1 MSALSTG
8 RFRFGPALAGTI
20 VAVLLLLLLGS
31 TAEIFLLLFL
41 AVLFSLYLGSIADAI
56 SRRTQLDR
64 RFAVALAVLLSLGAL
79 AGFMWLL
86 VPPVVTQTQALLK
99 VLPDYLVNL
108 ENGIDEAIARDP
120 ALRAV
125 WHPGEHRVLL
135 AVYEQAS
142 LYFADVV
149 PKLVGALGFTLEVVS
164 VLIMGIYLTIHPG
177 LYREFLISLFPPL
190 HRDLVRN
197 VLGDL
202 SRTLRAWIVG
212 QIASMVLLG
221 ALTAL
226 GLWILDVPYAL
237 TFGLFT
243 GVAAIVPF
251 FGSLVSTLLPAAFV
265 LGGAGGA
272 GRAAAVIGLGV
283 AVHLVEGNL
292 VAPLIMQRQVNL
304 PPVMTLMSVL
314 IMGSLLGPVGLLVA
328 VPAIV
333 VLDVI
338 IRRILINRI
347 YEGQGFRRMVRDD
360 ALVVRTPAAEAEVI
374 VPDEV
379 TDLLAGLEDLRESNA
394 TAPRTRA
401 FEGAADDPA

>member
-8 RFRFGPALAGTI
+8 RFRFGPVLAGTI

-64 RFAVALAVLLSLGAL
+64 RLAVALAVLVSLGAL

-164 VLIMGIYLTIHPG
+164 VLIMGVYLTIHPG
-177 LYREFLISLFPPL
+177 LYRAFLISLFPPL

-212 QIASMVLLG
+212 QIASMILLG

-243 GVAAIVPF
+243 GIAAIVPF

-272 GRAAAVIGLGV
+272 GRAFAVIGLGV

-304 PPVMTLMSVL
+304 PPVMTMMSVL

-347 YEGQGFRRMVRDD
+347 YEGQGFRRTVRDY
-360 ALVVRTPAAEAEVI
+360 AMVVKAPASDSEVI
-374 VPDEV
+374 VPED
-379 TDLLAGLEDLRESNA
+379 TGDILEGVEDVE
-394 TAPRTRA
+394 PRSVA
-401 FEGAADDPA
+401 

>member
-8 RFRFGPALAGTI
+8 RFRFAPVLAGTI

-41 AVLFSLYLGSIADAI
+41 AVLFSLFLGSIADAI
-56 SRRTQLDR
+56 HRRTQLAR
-64 RFAVALAVLLSLGAL
+64 RAAVALAVLASLAAL
-79 AGFMWLL
+79 VGFIWVL
-86 VPPVVTQTQALLK
+86 VPPVVSQTQALLK
-99 VLPDYLVNL
+99 VLPDYIVNL
-108 ENGIDEAIARDP
+108 ENGIDQAIARDP

-125 WHPGEHRVLL
+125 WQPGEHRVLL

-142 LYFADVV
+142 VYFADVV
-149 PKLVGALGFTLEVVS
+149 PKLFGALGFTLEVVS
-164 VLIMGIYLTIHPG
+164 VAIMGVYLTIHPG
-177 LYREFLISLFPPL
+177 LYREFLIALFPPL

-197 VLGDL
+197 VLADL
-202 SRTLRAWIVG
+202 SHTLRAWLVG
-212 QIASMVLLG
+212 QLASMFLLG
-221 ALTAL
+221 ALTAI

-243 GVAAIVPF
+243 GVVAIVPF
-251 FGSLVSTLLPAAFV
+251 FGSLVSTLVPAAFV

-272 GRAAAVIGLGV
+272 GRAVAVIGLGV

-304 PPVMTLMSVL
+304 PPVMTMMSVL

-328 VPAIV
+328 VPTLV

-347 YEGQGFRRMVRDD
+347 YEGQGFRRLVRDS
-360 ALVVRTPAAEAEVI
+360 ALVVKVPASETEVI
-374 VPDEV
+374 VPEEPPDI
-379 TDLLAGLEDLRESNA
+379 LRSAEDSE
-394 TAPRTRA
+394 PRFVA
-401 FEGAADDPA
+401 

>member
-8 RFRFGPALAGTI
+8 RFRFGPILAGTI
-20 VAVLLLLLLGS
+20 IAVLLLLLLGS

-56 SRRTQLDR
+56 HHRTQLNR
-64 RFAVALAVLLSLGAL
+64 RAAVVLAVLVTLGAL
-79 AGFMWLL
+79 TGFIWLL
-86 VPPVVTQTQALLK
+86 VPPVVAQTQALLK

-108 ENGIDEAIARDP
+108 ENGIDQAIARDP

-125 WHPGEHRVLL
+125 WNPGEHRVLL

-149 PKLVGALGFTLEVVS
+149 PKLFGALGFTLEVVS
-164 VLIMGIYLTIHPG
+164 VAIMGVYLTIHPG
-177 LYREFLISLFPPL
+177 LYREFLIALFPPL

-202 SRTLRAWIVG
+202 STTLRAWIVG
-212 QIASMVLLG
+212 QIASMILLG

-226 GLWILDVPYAL
+226 GLWILNVPYAL
-237 TFGLFT
+237 TFGIFT

-272 GRAAAVIGLGV
+272 GRALAVVGLGV
-283 AVHLVEGNL
+283 VVHLVEGNV

-304 PPVMTLMSVL
+304 PPVMTMMSVL

-328 VPAIV
+328 VPTAV

-347 YEGQGFRRMVRDD
+347 YEGQGFRRLVRDS
-360 ALVVRTPAAEAEVI
+360 ALVVKVPAAESEVI
-374 VPDEV
+374 VPDDPGDV
-379 TDLLAGLEDLRESNA
+379 LSGAEDNG
-394 TAPRTRA
+394 PRHVA
-401 FEGAADDPA
+401 